1 VETTQD
7 SADTATRLA
16 ARPPATSPGTADEP
30 ASRATADDGAVPGRR
45 AGRTRPRAWHLVL
58 SVDVACLLLP
68 AAWVAQYR
76 HAVVVMA
83 VLSVL
88 LFTAGERYRPRLH
101 LSILDELP
109 ALLGR
114 TLVAAAVVANVT
126 AVRHSPDAAAEGF
139 LRGSASAIGLV
150 LLGRTA
156 TGHVI
161 RVVRRRGWSSHR
173 TILVGGGPVA
183 EDLARLL
190 NQHPRYGLRVVGYLD
205 DRGPVSPTGGATP
218 WLGPLA
224 RLEDCLRRTGAQVLL
239 VADGEGPEHQL
250 IELLRRPAVAT
261 CDLMVVPRLRDI
273 GSHPGPLDHVGAIP
287 SSGSAIP
294 RCTAP
299 GATSKRVFDI
309 TLSAAGIV
317 VFSPVL
323 LLCMLAV
330 RLEGGPGVFFTQQRV
345 GRDGRHFSLI
355 KFRSVRLLEQ
365 SESETRWSVA
375 GDERIGPV
383 GRILRRTSLDELPQ
397 LWNVLRGDMALVGPR
412 PERPFFV
419 EQFSTEN
426 PAYAGRHR
434 VPTGLTGLAQVSGL
448 RGDTSISDRI
458 RYDNYYIENWSLWLD
473 AKVLLRTIHEV
484 VAARGR

>member
-1 VETTQD
+1 
-7 SADTATRLA
+7 
-16 ARPPATSPGTADEP
+16 
-30 ASRATADDGAVPGRR
+30 
-45 AGRTRPRAWHLVL
+45 VL

-126 AVRHSPDAAAEGF
+126 AVRHNADAAAEGF
-139 LRGSASAIGLV
+139 LRGSASAIGFV
-150 LLGRTA
+150 VLGRTA

-161 RVVRRRGWSSHR
+161 RLVRRRGWSSHR
-173 TILVGGGPVA
+173 TILVGGGPIA

-190 NQHPRYGLRVVGYLD
+190 NQHPRYGLRVVGYVD
-205 DRGPVSPTGGATP
+205 DRGPASPTGEAAS

-239 VADGEGPEHQL
+239 VADGEGPERQL
-250 IELLRRPAVAT
+250 IEILRRPAVAG
-261 CDLMVVPRLRDI
+261 CDLMVVPRLRDV

-287 SSGSAIP
+287 VVRVRNASLHG
-294 RCTAP
+294 P
-299 GATSKRVFDI
+299 GRHLKRVSDI
-309 TLSAAGIV
+309 TLSAAGLV

-330 RLEGGPGVFFTQQRV
+330 RLEGGPGVFFVQQRV
-345 GRDGRHFSLI
+345 GRDGQHFSLI
-355 KFRSVRLLEQ
+355 KFRSVRLPEH
-365 SESETRWSVA
+365 SESEPRWSIA

-383 GRILRRTSLDELPQ
+383 GRVLRRTSLDELPQ

-412 PERPFFV
+412 PERPCFV

-448 RGDTSISDRI
+448 RGDTSIPDRT

-484 VAARGR
+484 LAARGR